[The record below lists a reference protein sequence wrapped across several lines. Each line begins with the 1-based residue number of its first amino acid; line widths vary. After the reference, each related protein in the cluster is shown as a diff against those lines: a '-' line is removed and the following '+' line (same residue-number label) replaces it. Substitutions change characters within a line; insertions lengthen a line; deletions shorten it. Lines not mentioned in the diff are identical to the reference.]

1 MPNDDKDWDLTQ
13 VSPIV
18 DGVVAGKQRKLIVAS
33 GKDGIVRVLDRDS
46 HKVLVQATIGTR
58 LNEEVPITREGTR
71 YCPGVLGGIQWNGP
85 AWDPAS
91 NTLYVPT
98 VDWCWTAKLE
108 EEPRLVPG
116 ETYMGATLEPDENSQ
131 GFLTAIDAST
141 GEIRWQY
148 RSEEPMVA
156 GVTTTAG
163 GLLFTGENTGDL
175 MALDADTGKVLYR
188 FNTGGS
194 MTAGVISYGVKGR
207 QYVAAAS
214 GKGSYFLGGDHGAPT
229 IVVFSL
235 PAN

>member
-1 MPNDDKDWDLTQ
+1 
-13 VSPIV
+13 
-18 DGVVAGKQRKLIVAS
+18 
-33 GKDGIVRVLDRDS
+33 
-46 HKVLVQATIGTR
+46 
-58 LNEEVPITREGTR
+58 
-71 YCPGVLGGIQWNGP
+71 
-85 AWDPAS
+85 
-91 NTLYVPT
+91 
-98 VDWCWTAKLE
+98 
-108 EEPRLVPG
+108 
-116 ETYMGATLEPDENSQ
+116 MGATLEPDENSQ